1 MLEFL
6 GLSFEVLVGGHVCD
20 GGEFGLQL
28 LLDRGLIEVDMLV
41 ELGGLLVVDRGDL
54 GEEGGLF
61 SWVFDGVVVVVEVG
75 LPEQLQFVKDISLHI
90 LF

>member
-6 GLSFEVLVGGHVCD
+6 GLSFEVLVGGNVCD

>member
-6 GLSFEVLVGGHVCD
+6 GLSFEVLVGGNVCD

-28 LLDRGLIEVDMLV
+28 LLDCGLIEVDMLV

>member
-1 MLEFL
+1 M
-6 GLSFEVLVGGHVCD
+6 GGNVCD

>member
-6 GLSFEVLVGGHVCD
+6 GLSFEVLVGGNVCD

-61 SWVFDGVVVVVEVG
+61 SWVFDGVVVVLEVG

>member
-6 GLSFEVLVGGHVCD
+6 GLSFEVLVGGNVCD

-75 LPEQLQFVKDISLHI
+75 LPEQLQFLKDISLHI

>member
-6 GLSFEVLVGGHVCD
+6 GLSFEVFVGGNVCD

>member
-1 MLEFL
+1 M
-6 GLSFEVLVGGHVCD
+6 GGNVCD

-75 LPEQLQFVKDISLHI
+75 LPEQLQFLKDISLHI